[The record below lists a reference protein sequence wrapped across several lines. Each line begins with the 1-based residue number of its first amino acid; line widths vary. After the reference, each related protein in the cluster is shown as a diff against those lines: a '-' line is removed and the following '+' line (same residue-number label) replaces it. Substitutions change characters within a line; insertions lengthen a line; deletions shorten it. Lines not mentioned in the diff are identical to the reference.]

1 MTKTDAAI
9 YNRADEIWLEKV
21 TEQGDYSFLKALS
34 QAAREWRERQQ
45 KRGRVEVRQ
54 IGWLEYT

>member
-1 MTKTDAAI
+1 MTKREQWIDW
-9 YNRADEIWLEKV
+9 RANEIWGEKLF
-21 TEQGDYSFLKALS
+21 EKEDFSYLKALS

>member
-9 YNRADEIWLEKV
+9 YSRADEIWLEKV
-21 TEQGDYSFLKALS
+21 TEQEDYSFLKALS